1 MQAVSVQNADPVS
14 GTEPQSVI
22 DHMNSVYL
30 ADGRDIGFLR
40 LQMAFRQAPIIQRG
54 FSGPEV
60 DISRAIRVGKN
71 DVDVLNGVLIIAEE
85 ADKPASPECE
95 NFIRIAD
102 AVNQPVTAFIQFF
115 YIDAFD
121 FGIFQTG
128 KIQFVVNC
136 HNTFCR
142 ADINPPLPVF
152 GNGADFCRGK
162 AVRQTPLFQAPTF
175 HQQNTVVVGAD
186 PQAFPAVN
194 KQTDHAGYSR
204 GRVNVEEAASVIAY
218 KPAVTADPDKA
229 IARLRNGVC
238 LRRRHAVCVVIEHRR
253 IPVGIR
259 NRIHKL
265 PLFRCGGSCLSVREA
280 DRHAG
285 QQKGQDEYC
294 AEEKAR
300 TCSCRGQPSAGKP
313 PAAAALTHPSVF
325 CFLPVLCH
333 VLVFSPC

>member
-1 MQAVSVQNADPVS
+1 M
-14 GTEPQSVI
+14 
-22 DHMNSVYL
+22 
-30 ADGRDIGFLR
+30 
-40 LQMAFRQAPIIQRG
+40 
-54 FSGPEV
+54 
-60 DISRAIRVGKN
+60 
-71 DVDVLNGVLIIAEE
+71 DVLNGVLIIAEE

-102 AVNQPVTAFIQFF
+102 AVNQPVTALIQFF
-115 YIDAFD
+115 CIDAFD
-121 FGIFQTG
+121 FGIFQEG
-128 KIQFVVNC
+128 KIQFAVNC

-175 HQQNTVVVGAD
+175 HQQNTVVIGAD

-204 GRVNVEEAASVIAY
+204 GGVDMEEAASVISY

-229 IARLRNGVC
+229 ITRLRNGVC
-238 LRRRHAVCVVIEHRR
+238 LRRRHAVCIVIEHRR
-253 IPVGIR
+253 IPIGIR
-259 NRIHKL
+259 NRIHNL
-265 PLFRCGGSCLSVREA
+265 PLIRCGGSCLSVREA
-280 DRHAG
+280 DCHAG
-285 QQKGQDEYC
+285 QQKGQNEYC

-300 TCSCRGQPSAGKP
+300 TCSCRGQPFAGKP
-313 PAAAALTHPSVF
+313 PAAAALIHPNVS

-333 VLVFSPC
+333 ALVFSPCKWLVVYCIRVRAYIQEKKVRERTNRSFTSCCSGARSSVLQPL